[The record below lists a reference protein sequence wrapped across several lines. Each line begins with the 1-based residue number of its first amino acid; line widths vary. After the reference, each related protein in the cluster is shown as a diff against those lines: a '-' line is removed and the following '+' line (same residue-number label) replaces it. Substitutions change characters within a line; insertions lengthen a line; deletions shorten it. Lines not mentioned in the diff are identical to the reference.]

1 MEHVRLI
8 DSLRGLAA
16 GLVLVS
22 HVAFWTGA
30 SHTDVVGGFLARGDA
45 GVAIFFAISAFLLLS
60 PTFAL
65 LLDPESTRATSWGAY
80 TLRRAARIL
89 PAYWFAYAGV
99 LVVGYLATTPD
110 GVGSLKKILA
120 HIFLTQGFT
129 TNKYQSFSQTWS
141 LTTEFSFYVL
151 VPFISWLLTRATRH
165 GAASV
170 LSRVLSYIAFT
181 ALIGLLSQ
189 ALAWFLM
196 DSGTI
201 TLANALGTSALG
213 HAAWFAVGAFVAVI
227 VQAQRQGFLTVEVNG
242 LARYGRW
249 LLNQD
254 RSTVLLAACAVFV
267 LASTPVAGPR
277 NLDFPTLT
285 ESLIKEFLYALFAL
299 LVLLAAIKPI
309 PKGTSLDS
317 YAQSGFNAWIG
328 NTSYGVFLW
337 HVLVLQ
343 LVFMTTGAE
352 LFNAGFGWTLQL
364 VVTVTLAIASFSW
377 FVVEKPILTFVR
389 GRTTSARAQRD

>member
-1 MEHVRLI
+1 MEHIRLI

-60 PTFAL
+60 PVFIL
-65 LLDPESTRATSWGAY
+65 LLDPESTRSASWGAY
-80 TLRRAARIL
+80 ALRRAGRIL

-99 LVVGYLATTPD
+99 LVIGYVATTPD
-110 GVGSLKKILA
+110 GIGSLKKILTHVVLA
-120 HIFLTQGFT
+120 QGFT
-129 TNKYQSFSQTWS
+129 NDTYQSFSQTWS
-141 LTTEFSFYVL
+141 LTTEVSFYLL
-151 VPFISWLLTRATRH
+151 VPLISWLIARALRDDRAHAFT
-165 GAASV
+165 
-170 LSRVLSYIAFT
+170 RVLSYIIVI
-181 ALIGLLSQ
+181 ALVGLLGQ
-189 ALAWFLM
+189 AIAWALM
-196 DSGTI
+196 DSGSI
-201 TLANALGTSALG
+201 TFANALGTSVLG
-213 HAAWFAVGAFVAVI
+213 HAAWFSVGAFVALI
-227 VQAQRQGFLTVEVNG
+227 AQAHRLGLLTPESTG
-242 LARYGRW
+242 LAGFGRW
-249 LLNQD
+249 LINQE
-254 RSTVLLAACAVFV
+254 RSTLLVAAGAVFV
-267 LASTPVAGPR
+267 FASTSVAGPR
-277 NLDFPTLT
+277 NLDFPTLS
-285 ESLIKEFLYALFAL
+285 ESLVKEVLYALFAL

-309 PKGTSLDS
+309 REGSALDS
-317 YAQSGFNAWIG
+317 YARSGLNEWIG